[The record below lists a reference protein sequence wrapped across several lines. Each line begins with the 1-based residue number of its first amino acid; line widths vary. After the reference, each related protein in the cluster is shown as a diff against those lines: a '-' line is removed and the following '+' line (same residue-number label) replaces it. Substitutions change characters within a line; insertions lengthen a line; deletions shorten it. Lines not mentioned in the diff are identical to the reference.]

1 MKNKVFITEVRVE
14 YSHTDRM
21 EYVHHSQYLV
31 YYEKAR
37 WELFRSIGLCYR
49 EIENCG
55 IIMPVVSA
63 KLKYCNPAF
72 YDEIL
77 RIRTKVKLIGARLI
91 FTHIMTNEA
100 KEIINRGEIQ
110 VAFVDNKTRKP
121 IRPIREIMQIV
132 KKYV

>member
-1 MKNKVFITEVRVE
+1 MKSKVFVTEVKVE

-37 WELFRSIGLCYR
+37 WELFRSIGLCYKD
-49 EIENCG
+49 IEMCG

-63 KLKYCNPAF
+63 KMKYCNPAF
-72 YDEIL
+72 YDDTLQIK
-77 RIRTKVKLIGARLI
+77 TKVKLVGARLV
-91 FTHIMTNEA
+91 FTHIITNES
-100 KEIINRGEIQ
+100 KNIINRSEIQ

-121 IRPIREIMQIV
+121 IRPTKEIIEIV
-132 KKYV
+132 KNHI